1 MAAAERPRQVGYR
14 WAVPQQLRHVT
25 SHLEVQVSAAADLV
39 FAVAVSSDYP
49 DVNEQLTFRVGDDE
63 LDAEELIAP
72 SGSRLHRIRKTPV
85 GTLHVDYRATV
96 NAPAPDAPIL
106 GIDEILY
113 TRPSRYCDSDRLAN
127 LSHTHFAGLS
137 GFELMSAVTQWVRT
151 KVIYRPG
158 SSRVVDGALETYLSR
173 AGVCRDSAHLVVAFL
188 RGVNMPAR
196 LVSVYAPGLTP
207 MDFHAVVE
215 AYWDGAWHLLDATGL
230 APRTSMVRIC
240 TGRDAADTAFMTTLG
255 GLTSLKR
262 LKVTATVDGELPY
275 DDNFSFKTLT

>member
-1 MAAAERPRQVGYR
+1 MSIRRVS
-14 WAVPQQLRHVT
+14 
-25 SHLEVQVSAAADLV
+25 SHLEVGVGATADMV
-39 FAVAVSSDYP
+39 FSVAVSTHYP
-49 DVNEQLTFRVGDDE
+49 EVDEALTFRIGDDE
-63 LDAEELIAP
+63 LEVEELIAP
-72 SGSRLHRIRKTPV
+72 SGSRLHRLRDAPV
-85 GTLHVDYRATV
+85 GTLHVDYKAAV
-96 NAPAPDAPIL
+96 LAPAPEYPL
-106 GIDEILY
+106 QGIDEILY

-127 LSHTHFAGLS
+127 LSHTHFAGLT

-158 SSRVVDGALETYLSR
+158 SSRVVEGALETYLSR

-215 AYWDGAWHLLDATGL
+215 AYWEGSWYLLDATGL
-230 APRTSMVRIC
+230 APRTPMVRIC

-255 GLTSLKR
+255 GRTTLNRLTVS
-262 LKVTATVDGELPY
+262 ATVDGDLPY
-275 DDNFSFKTLT
+275 DDNFSFRTLT

>member
-1 MAAAERPRQVGYR
+1 MSV
-14 WAVPQQLRHVT
+14 RHV
-25 SHLEVQVSAAADLV
+25 SSRLEVGVDATADLV
-39 FAVAVSSDYP
+39 FSVAVSTDYP
-49 DVNEQLTFRVGDDE
+49 EVEERLTFRAGDDE
-63 LDAEELIAP
+63 VEAEELIAP
-72 SGSRLHRIRKTPV
+72 SGSRLHRLRDVPV
-85 GTLHVDYRATV
+85 GPLLVDYTADV
-96 NAPAPDAPIL
+96 LAPAPESPIQ

-127 LSHTHFAGLS
+127 LSHTHFAGLT

-196 LVSVYAPGLTP
+196 LASVYAPGLAP

-215 AYWDGAWHLLDATGL
+215 AYWNGTWYLLDATGL

-240 TGRDAADTAFMTTLG
+240 TGRDAADTAFMTTIG
-255 GLTSLKR
+255 GRTTLNSLTVS
-262 LKVTATVDGELPY
+262 ATVDGDLPY
-275 DDNFSFKTLT
+275 DDNFSFKTLA

>member
-1 MAAAERPRQVGYR
+1 MSV
-14 WAVPQQLRHVT
+14 RHV
-25 SHLEVQVSAAADLV
+25 SSRLEVGVDAPADLV
-39 FAVAVSSDYP
+39 FSVAVSTDYP
-49 DVNEQLTFRVGDDE
+49 EVEERLTFRAGDDE
-63 LDAEELIAP
+63 VEAEELIAP
-72 SGSRLHRIRKTPV
+72 SGSRLHRLRDVPV
-85 GTLHVDYRATV
+85 GPLLVDYTADV
-96 NAPAPDAPIL
+96 LAPAPESPIQ

-127 LSHTHFAGLS
+127 LSHTHFAGLT

-196 LVSVYAPGLTP
+196 LASVYAPGLAP

-215 AYWDGAWHLLDATGL
+215 AYWNGTWYLLDATGL

-240 TGRDAADTAFMTTLG
+240 TGRDAADTAFMTTLAG
-255 GLTSLKR
+255 RTTLNRLT
-262 LKVTATVDGELPY
+262 VNATVDGDLPY
-275 DDNFSFKTLT
+275 DDNFSFRTLT